1 MGVGGNKMNGELI
14 YVKEKINEMEHNN
27 DYVYQLFIVGSI
39 LREGT
44 QSVYDGCDPKEI
56 PIDQS
61 VQDWLLG
68 TTKALLEDVTENYQ
82 VLNIREVDEESET
95 IKRYIEINN
104 LNQLYLWTELI
115 NNEPVENDA
124 RTLINRDDFKPKV
137 LLAKLEVDDEM
148 KVYFLKIINESIFLK
163 KRKILEIVDRGDYQ
177 ISQERDKKLFL
188 DDQWD
193 GIIIGNNV
201 LLYNENKIL
210 SLFRYYERFRQAAV
224 DIVEQIMEQ
233 GIVSD
238 DSNLLDFVQSH
249 ISLQKKLAKA
259 TDYGLERIN
268 RERIEELINNGV
280 INLQLDEQGRIVCT
294 TKEEVRLVI
303 DVILDNF
310 VSSLITD
317 DKYRAINKMRM
328 E

>member
-1 MGVGGNKMNGELI
+1 MGVGGNKMNDELI

-27 DYVYQLFIVGSI
+27 DYVYQLFIVGSV

-44 QSVYDGCDPKEI
+44 QSVYDDCDPKEI

-104 LNQLYLWTELI
+104 LNQLYLWTQRI
-115 NNEPVENDA
+115 NNEQVENDA

-137 LLAKLEVDDEM
+137 LLAKLEIDDEM
-148 KVYFLKIINESIFLK
+148 KVYFLKIINESVFLK
-163 KRKILEIVDRGDYQ
+163 KRKILEVVDRGDYQ

-210 SLFRYYERFRQAAV
+210 SLFRYYERFRQAA
-224 DIVEQIMEQ
+224 DEIVEQIMEK

-238 DSNLLDFVQSH
+238 DSNFLQFVQSQ

-259 TDYGLERIN
+259 ADYGLERIK
-268 RERIEELINNGV
+268 RERIEELINTGM

-294 TKEEVRLVI
+294 TKEEARLVI

-317 DKYRAINKMRM
+317 DKYRAINKMRIQ
-328 E
+328 

>member
-1 MGVGGNKMNGELI
+1 MNDELI

-27 DYVYQLFIVGSI
+27 DYVYQLFIVGSV

-44 QSVYDGCDPKEI
+44 QSVYDDCDPKEI

-104 LNQLYLWTELI
+104 LNQLYLWTQRI
-115 NNEPVENDA
+115 NNEQVENDA

-137 LLAKLEVDDEM
+137 LLAKLEIDDEM
-148 KVYFLKIINESIFLK
+148 KVYFLKIINESVFLK
-163 KRKILEIVDRGDYQ
+163 KRKILEVVDRGDYQ

-210 SLFRYYERFRQAAV
+210 SLFRYYERFRQAA
-224 DIVEQIMEQ
+224 DEIVEQIMEK

-238 DSNLLDFVQSH
+238 DSNFLQFVQSQ

-259 TDYGLERIN
+259 ADYGLERIK
-268 RERIEELINNGV
+268 RERIEELINTGM

-294 TKEEVRLVI
+294 TKEEARLVI

-317 DKYRAINKMRM
+317 DKYRAINKMRIQ
-328 E
+328 